1 MEIGEK
7 MEGQSK
13 REFMDAMPHLCSL
26 VEQNF
31 DHRPENKTQVI
42 ELTANGSGFGSDTEQ
57 INRSCNVTIK
67 NNYTELV

>member
-1 MEIGEK
+1 MH
-7 MEGQSK
+7 GQTK
-13 REFMDAMPHLCSL
+13 IEFDDALPSLCSL

-31 DHRPENKTQVI
+31 DTVGGETTGTKKCI
-42 ELTANGSGFGSDTEQ
+42 ELTANGSGFADSTKQ